1 MSNPR
6 YVPRLWARRPSEFG
20 RRLDL
25 EWREPATA
33 TERSELDAAR
43 RQNGV
48 TLCIRRGL
56 DEQGRTIRWYA
67 EQASCGYDRM
77 TKLLRGDRTGSR
89 CASAAA
95 WTSRGAPSGGT
106 PSRRAVATTA

>member
-33 TERSELDAAR
+33 MERSELDAAR

-77 TKLLRGDRTGSR
+77 TKLLRGAIVMRLQDITDAERILDLDLTPTTLRS
-89 CASAAA
+89 
-95 WTSRGAPSGGT
+95 TS
-106 PSRRAVATTA
+106 

>member
-43 RQNGV
+43 RQNGCLLY
-48 TLCIRRGL
+48 TSDAA
-56 DEQGRTIRWYA
+56 DEM
-67 EQASCGYDRM
+67 E
-77 TKLLRGDRTGSR
+77 
-89 CASAAA
+89 
-95 WTSRGAPSGGT
+95 
-106 PSRRAVATTA
+106 